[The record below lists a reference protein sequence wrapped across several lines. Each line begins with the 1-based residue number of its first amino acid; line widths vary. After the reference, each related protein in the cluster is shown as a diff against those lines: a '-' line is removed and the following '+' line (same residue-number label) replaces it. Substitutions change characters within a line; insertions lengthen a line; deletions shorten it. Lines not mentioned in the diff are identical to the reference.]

1 MNFELGKILFETLLT
16 NFHFQKCG
24 MKITSISCPVMA
36 FQSQGSTLR
45 GPVAVASGSALY
57 KGLGNGPSS
66 SSAHLYRYRPPGAA
80 SGQPGRQAANQTPLP
95 GRPPPQT
102 TSAPGLAQRTK
113 RAHALRQASPP
124 AS

>member
-1 MNFELGKILFETLLT
+1 
-16 NFHFQKCG
+16 
-24 MKITSISCPVMA
+24 MA

-66 SSAHLYRYRPPGAA
+66 SSAPFHSSCVTGRRDHLPDSQGPRRAPDARLLNGHLSPADLHR
-80 SGQPGRQAANQTPLP
+80 QPQRRAQ
-95 GRPPPQT
+95 R
-102 TSAPGLAQRTK
+102 LAQ